1 MNKLIFLIDDDKRN
15 VFALELT
22 LKARGY
28 QVISAAGAA
37 EGLELLRKH
46 ADIGT
51 VLMDMMM
58 PDMDGYQAIQEI
70 KSLDGGERIPII
82 AVTAQAMPGDR
93 EKCIEA
99 GAWDYVSKPIDIDR
113 LVAIIEKHYNA

>member
-1 MNKLIFLIDDDKRN
+1 MNKLILLIDDDKRN

-113 LVAIIEKHYNA
+113 LVAIIEKHSNA

>member
-1 MNKLIFLIDDDKRN
+1 MNKLILLIDDDKRN

-22 LKARGY
+22 LKARCY

-113 LVAIIEKHYNA
+113 LVAIIEKHNNA

>member
-1 MNKLIFLIDDDKRN
+1 M
-15 VFALELT
+15 
-22 LKARGY
+22 
-28 QVISAAGAA
+28 ISAAGAA

-70 KSLDGGERIPII
+70 KSLDGGEHIPII

-113 LVAIIEKHYNA
+113 LVAIIEKHNNA